1 MDTDTKLIYM
11 DNGATSFPKPPVVA
25 DAMSHFL
32 HRVGGSPGRSGHRLS
47 QEAARIVFSCREAL
61 AGLFGAPDS
70 RQVVFTLNA
79 TEALNI
85 AILGLLREGDRVV
98 TTSVEHNSVMRP
110 LRDLVRHR
118 GIDLQVIPGD
128 RAGRIDPDLIEQSL
142 HSKPRLLVVSHASNV
157 TGALLP
163 LSRIGEMARAAE
175 TLFLVDAAQSA
186 GVVPIDVERD
196 CVDLLAFTGHKGLL
210 GPQGTGGLWVREGV
224 EIRPLMRG
232 GTGSNSELEEQ
243 PDFYP
248 DALESGTHN
257 AVGLAGLEAAIGY
270 ITDRGVEEIGR
281 HEKTLASRLIEGLR
295 TVEGLVLHGPGPEEP
310 RTAVVSLTVPGVAP
324 SEVGFLLDEAFGVLT
339 RVGLHCAP
347 GAHRTI
353 GTFPTGT
360 VRLSPGCFTT
370 TEDIDYVVHACA
382 YIARKKGSK
391 A

>member
-1 MDTDTKLIYM
+1 MDTDAKLVYM

-25 DAMSHFL
+25 EAMAHFL
-32 HRVGGSPGRSGHRLS
+32 RHVGGSPGRSGHRLS

-70 RQVVFTLNA
+70 RRIVFTLNA

-85 AILGLLREGDRVV
+85 AILGLLRKGDRVV

-142 HSKPRLLVVSHASNV
+142 QSKPRLLVVSHASNV
-157 TGALLP
+157 TGALVP
-163 LSRIGEMARAAE
+163 LSRIGEMSRAAG
-175 TLFLVDAAQSA
+175 TLFLADAAQSA

-224 EIRPLMRG
+224 ELRPLMRG

-248 DALESGTHN
+248 DALESGTQN
-257 AVGLAGLEAAIGY
+257 TVGLAGLGAAVEY
-270 ITDRGVEEIGR
+270 IADRGVAEIGR
-281 HEKTLASRLIEGLR
+281 DEKSLAARLIEGLR
-295 TVEGLVLHGPGPEEP
+295 AVDNLTLHGPGPDEP
-310 RTAVVSLTVPGVAP
+310 RTAVVSFTVPGVAP

-370 TEDIDYVVHACA
+370 NDDIDHVVDACT